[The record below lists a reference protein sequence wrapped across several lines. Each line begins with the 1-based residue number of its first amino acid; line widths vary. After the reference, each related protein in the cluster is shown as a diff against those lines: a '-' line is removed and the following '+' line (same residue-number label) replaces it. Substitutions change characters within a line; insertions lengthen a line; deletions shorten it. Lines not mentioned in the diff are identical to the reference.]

1 MIDIQDVIRIH
12 EILIDNFG
20 GSKGIR
26 DRGLLE
32 SAISRPFQT
41 FDKVDL
47 YSNPVEKAAAL
58 IESVLINHPFVDG
71 NKRIGYVLMRLMLM
85 EFGFDIIASEE
96 EKYDLVIKIAEGKYH
111 HTEIIEW
118 IVEKIRDNKF

>member
-47 YSNPVEKAAAL
+47 YSNPVEKASAL

-71 NKRIGYVLMRLMLM
+71 NKRIGYVLMRLFLM
-85 EFGFDIIASEE
+85 ESGFDIIATEE
-96 EKYDLVIKIAEGKYH
+96 EKYDFVIKIAEGKYH
-111 HTEIIEW
+111 HPEIIEW
-118 IVEKIRDNKF
+118 IRNKIGDSKL

>member
-47 YSNPVEKAAAL
+47 YSNQVEKASAL
-58 IESVLINHPFVDG
+58 IESILINHPFVDG
-71 NKRIGYVLMRLMLM
+71 NRCIGYVLMRLFLM
-85 EFGFDIIASEE
+85 ESGFDIIATEE
-96 EKYDLVIKIAEGKYH
+96 EKYDFVIKIAEGKYH
-111 HTEIIEW
+111 HPEIIEW
-118 IVEKIRDNKF
+118 IRNKIGDSKL

>member
-32 SAISRPFQT
+32 SAISPAGN
-41 FDKVDL
+41 
-47 YSNPVEKAAAL
+47 SNKTKTNKLHKPARQLASTG
-58 IESVLINHPFVDG
+58 IEF
-71 NKRIGYVLMRLMLM
+71 
-85 EFGFDIIASEE
+85 
-96 EKYDLVIKIAEGKYH
+96 
-111 HTEIIEW
+111 
-118 IVEKIRDNKF
+118 

>member
-12 EILIDNFG
+12 EILIENFG
-20 GSKGIR
+20 GRKGIR

-47 YSNPVEKAAAL
+47 YSDPVEKAAAL

-71 NKRIGYVLMRLMLM
+71 NKRIGYVLMRLMLLD
-85 EFGFDIIASEE
+85 FGFDIIAAEE
-96 EKYDLVIKIAEGKYH
+96 EKYDFVIKIAEGKYH
-111 HTEIIEW
+111 HAEIVDW
-118 IVEKIRDNKF
+118 IIDKTGDNK